1 MDWARSF
8 VQRLPILNYFT
19 CRIYQL
25 QNYWNSVCIQSIR
38 LRLHIGV
45 QGQVCG
51 LPQLFFV
58 LSFRLLRIRFLK
70 HFTEV

>member
-1 MDWARSF
+1 
-8 VQRLPILNYFT
+8 
-19 CRIYQL
+19 
-25 QNYWNSVCIQSIR
+25 
-38 LRLHIGV
+38 
-45 QGQVCG
+45 VCG